1 LEKLSSETKSDLS
14 IIFLLKSGDALAKE
28 NVLLWIAVDGNSFIR
43 LLVVVLVLF
52 ILIDIGLDIS
62 LDKDSVNPLLES

>member
-1 LEKLSSETKSDLS
+1 
-14 IIFLLKSGDALAKE
+14 
-28 NVLLWIAVDGNSFIR
+28 LWIAVDGNSFIR

>member
-1 LEKLSSETKSDLS
+1 
-14 IIFLLKSGDALAKE
+14 
-28 NVLLWIAVDGNSFIR
+28 VLLWIAVDGNSFIR